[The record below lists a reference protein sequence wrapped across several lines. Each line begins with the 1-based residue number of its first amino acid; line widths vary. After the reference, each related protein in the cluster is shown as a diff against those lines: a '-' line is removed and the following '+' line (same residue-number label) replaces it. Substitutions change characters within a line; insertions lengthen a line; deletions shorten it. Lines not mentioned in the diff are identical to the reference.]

1 VYACTHA
8 LLAKEETILQ
18 CKIDGLIEIGNCYGL
33 EMNMEKTKVMR
44 TSRPPLSVQ
53 ILYDRSKTAGD
64 FGILQLFE

>member
-1 VYACTHA
+1 
-8 LLAKEETILQ
+8 
-18 CKIDGLIEIGNCYGL
+18 
-33 EMNMEKTKVMR
+33 MEKTKVMR